1 MTIYLDIVLIE
12 NLIMNSIII
21 YATAIIMK
29 LKIKHLN
36 ILLSSIIGAIYS
48 IMTYISNL
56 KIYSNIFV
64 KIILSIIM
72 VYIAYK
78 PQSLKILLKQILIFY
93 LTSFL
98 FGGVAFALI
107 YVVKPQE
114 ILMKNGLFLG
124 TYPLKTVFLSA
135 IIASVIGIFR
145 FKLVKNKISKKDMYC
160 QVIIKLNNKEIE
172 TTAMVDT
179 GNLLKDPITGNPVI
193 VVESSLLEK
202 ILPMELILNL
212 DKIIGGEFENV
223 TEEIRNTYINKLKLI
238 PYTSLG
244 KQNGMLIGIKADE
257 VKIVKED
264 ETYLK
269 NNVIIGIYNKPLTK
283 RGEYRALIGIE
294 LI

>member
-29 LKIKHLN
+29 VKIKNLN

-56 KIYSNIFV
+56 KIYSNIFI

-114 ILMKNGLFLG
+114 ILMRNGLFLG

-135 IIASVIGIFR
+135 IIASVIGIFG
-145 FKLVKNKISKKDMYC
+145 FKIVKNKISKKDMYC
-160 QVIIKLNNKEIE
+160 QIIIKLNNKEIQ

-202 ILPMELILNL
+202 ILPLELLLNL

-223 TEEIRNTYINKLKLI
+223 TEEIRNTYMNKLKLI
-238 PYTSLG
+238 PYASLG
-244 KQNGMLIGIKADE
+244 KQNGMLIGIKGDD
-257 VKIVKED
+257 VKIIKED
-264 ETYLK
+264 EIQLK